1 MTEQHRHLLAQEI
14 IKTSIITEQAQPNL
28 QEILS
33 QLTEYNDHSGALVI
47 IAVMT
52 GDRAL
57 VNVAKT
63 LYLEREEMRG
73 LSYTAS
79 LLSGSLRDIVIS
91 VYPET
96 YEQVRE
102 FL

>member
-1 MTEQHRHLLAQEI
+1 MSEQQLHLLAQEI
-14 IKTSIITEQAQPNL
+14 IETLTISEQAKPHL

-96 YEQVRE
+96 YEQVRDS
-102 FL
+102 L

>member
-1 MTEQHRHLLAQEI
+1 
-14 IKTSIITEQAQPNL
+14 
-28 QEILS
+28 
-33 QLTEYNDHSGALVI
+33 
-47 IAVMT
+47 MT